1 MSFIK
6 SLIIIC
12 GVTAIGLLP
21 AYAAD
26 IELQVVDKN
35 CWIEIFEDD
44 NYDADDP
51 HVKLQGPKEFATM
64 KNLQGKDWANDIES
78 VIVGSNASVHAYEDK
93 DFKGTEITFAPGQ
106 RVPNLGK
113 LDMANDIES
122 MKITCGAN

>member
-1 MSFIK
+1 MLFKLFIV
-6 SLIIIC
+6 C
-12 GVTAIGLLP
+12 GVIAVGALTVE
-21 AYAAD
+21 AAD
-26 IELQVVDKN
+26 MEMKMVDKN

-44 NYDADDP
+44 NYDANDP

-64 KNLQGKDWANDIES
+64 KNLEGKDWANDIES

-93 DFKGTEITFAPGQ
+93 DFKGTEIAFAPSQ

-122 MKITCGAN
+122 MKISCAN

>member
-1 MSFIK
+1 MWFKLFIV
-6 SLIIIC
+6 C
-12 GVTAIGLLP
+12 GVIALGALSVE
-21 AYAAD
+21 AAD
-26 IELQVVDKN
+26 MEMQMVDKN

-64 KNLQGKDWANDIES
+64 KNLEGKDWANDIES
-78 VIVGSNASVHAYEDK
+78 VIVGSNALVHAYEDK
-93 DFKGTEITFAPGQ
+93 DFKGTEITFAPNQ

-122 MKITCGAN
+122 MKISCAN